1 MLLSAQLEHV
11 DFLDR
16 QVADLDAEIERR
28 LRPFEECLEL
38 LDTVPGIGRRSA
50 EEVLAEIGTDMER
63 FPSAGHLSSWGGVS
77 PGSNESAGKR
87 RPAGSR
93 KGNPWLK
100 TTLVSVAHAAGRTK
114 DTYLSAQYHRIAA
127 RRGANRAAVA
137 VAHTILVIIYHILKR
152 HEPYKE
158 LGADYLVKRKED
170 TALRRA
176 VTTLETLGYRV
187 QIEKV
192 AD

>member
-1 MLLSAQLEHV
+1 V
-11 DFLDR
+11 
-16 QVADLDAEIERR
+16 
-28 LRPFEECLEL
+28 
-38 LDTVPGIGRRSA
+38 
-50 EEVLAEIGTDMER
+50 
-63 FPSAGHLSSWGGVS
+63 
-77 PGSNESAGKR
+77 
-87 RPAGSR
+87 
-93 KGNPWLK
+93 
-100 TTLVSVAHAAGRTK
+100 TT
-114 DTYLSAQYHRIAA
+114 QYHRIAA

-170 TALRRA
+170 RALRRA